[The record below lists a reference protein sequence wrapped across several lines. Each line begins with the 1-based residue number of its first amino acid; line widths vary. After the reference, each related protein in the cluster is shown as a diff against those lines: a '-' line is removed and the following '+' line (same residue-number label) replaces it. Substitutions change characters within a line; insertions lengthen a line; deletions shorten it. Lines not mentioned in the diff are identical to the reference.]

1 MNIQAIRTTCK
12 RRGICT
18 LITHAATGQQWISD
32 GAGAYLV
39 EGIEISKAALPALCN
54 FDANELDK
62 ILLSE
67 ALMDDDR
74 FTLEPIPNEQDCEDL
89 GMVYALGQ
97 LFRALR
103 TPNGILFIEAAEL
116 RPAEGKEGI
125 DRFAV
130 RENENGKLLAAYSGL
145 LAKALIAPTS
155 PGMHSHIMDALDSL
169 LRIGADRTW
178 INRA

>member
-1 MNIQAIRTTCK
+1 M
-12 RRGICT
+12 
-18 LITHAATGQQWISD
+18 ITHAATGQQWISD
-32 GAGAYLV
+32 GAGVYPV

-67 ALMDDDR
+67 TVSADER
-74 FTLEPIPNEQDCEDL
+74 FSLEPVPHEQNCEDL

-116 RPAEGKEGI
+116 RPVEGKDGI

-130 RENENGKLLAAYSGL
+130 RENESGKLLAAYRGL
-145 LAKALIAPTS
+145 LAKALIVPTS
-155 PGMHSHIMDALDSL
+155 PGMHSHIMDALDSF

-178 INRA
+178 INRS

>member
-1 MNIQAIRTTCK
+1 M
-12 RRGICT
+12 
-18 LITHAATGQQWISD
+18 ITHAATGQQWISD

-67 ALMDDDR
+67 TVSADER
-74 FTLEPIPNEQDCEDL
+74 FSLEPVPHEQNCEDL
-89 GMVYALGQ
+89 GMVYAFGQ

-116 RPAEGKEGI
+116 RPVEGKDGI

-130 RENENGKLLAAYSGL
+130 RENESGKLLAAYRGL
-145 LAKALIAPTS
+145 LAKALIVPTS
-155 PGMHSHIMDALDSL
+155 PEMHSHIMDALDSF

-178 INRA
+178 INRS

>member
-12 RRGICT
+12 RQGICT

-32 GAGAYLV
+32 GAGAYPV

-67 ALMDDDR
+67 TVSADER
-74 FTLEPIPNEQDCEDL
+74 FSLEPVPHEQNCEDL

-116 RPAEGKEGI
+116 RPVEGKDGI

-130 RENENGKLLAAYSGL
+130 RENESGKLLAAYRGL
-145 LAKALIAPTS
+145 LAKALIVPTS
-155 PGMHSHIMDALDSL
+155 PGMHSHIMDALDSF

-178 INRA
+178 INRS

>member
-12 RRGICT
+12 RQGICT

-32 GAGAYLV
+32 GAGAYPV

-67 ALMDDDR
+67 TVSADER
-74 FTLEPIPNEQDCEDL
+74 FSLEPVPHEQNCEDL

-103 TPNGILFIEAAEL
+103 TPNGILFIEAAA
-116 RPAEGKEGI
+116 R
-125 DRFAV
+125 R
-130 RENENGKLLAAYSGL
+130 RERRHRSVCRSRK
-145 LAKALIAPTS
+145 
-155 PGMHSHIMDALDSL
+155 
-169 LRIGADRTW
+169 
-178 INRA
+178 

>member
-1 MNIQAIRTTCK
+1 M
-12 RRGICT
+12 
-18 LITHAATGQQWISD
+18 ITHAATGQQWISD
-32 GAGAYLV
+32 GAGAYPV

-67 ALMDDDR
+67 TVSADER
-74 FTLEPIPNEQDCEDL
+74 FSLEPVPHEQNCEDL

-116 RPAEGKEGI
+116 RPVEGKDGI

-130 RENENGKLLAAYSGL
+130 RENESGKLLAAYRGL
-145 LAKALIAPTS
+145 LAKALIVPTS
-155 PGMHSHIMDALDSL
+155 PGMHSHIMDALDSF

-178 INRA
+178 INRS

>member
-1 MNIQAIRTTCK
+1 M
-12 RRGICT
+12 
-18 LITHAATGQQWISD
+18 ITHAATGQQWISD
-32 GAGAYLV
+32 GAGVYPV

-67 ALMDDDR
+67 TVSADER
-74 FTLEPIPNEQDCEDL
+74 FSLEPVPHEQNCEDL

-116 RPAEGKEGI
+116 RPVEGKDGI

-130 RENENGKLLAAYSGL
+130 RENESGKLLAAYRGL
-145 LAKALIAPTS
+145 LAKALIVPTS

-178 INRA
+178 INRS